1 MSIGSRIRDARNAK
15 GLTQEQ
21 LASFVNVTKGA
32 ISNYEADQS
41 SPRIDILY
49 SLMSVL
55 GVDANYIFQDNM
67 HHVTS
72 YSLLPDEVHL
82 VDVYR
87 TADPRSRSDAV
98 LLLTSHQV
106 IKDNEDMSIMEIADR
121 MVEKAKAQ
129 NGMNGALK
137 EAK

>member
-21 LASFVNVTKGA
+21 LALSVNVTKGA

-41 SPRIDILY
+41 SPRVDILY

-67 HHVTS
+67 NHVSS

-87 TADPRSRSDAV
+87 TADTRSQADAI
-98 LLLTSHQV
+98 LLLSSHQV
-106 IKDNEDMSIMEIADR
+106 NGNVDNKSLMETARQMID
-121 MVEKAKAQ
+121 KAKAQ
-129 NGMNGALK
+129 NGHKDAFP